1 MSNINS
7 FLDLNIWEGIGYP
20 TVIDKNNYTLFEKTN
35 PEIALIVFY
44 IDLDVEMIKGERAN
58 THESIRQRMFQ
69 IIIMK

>member
-35 PEIALIVFY
+35 LIVLY
-44 IDLDVEMIKGERAN
+44 IDADVEMIKGERAN
-58 THESIRQRMFQ
+58 TLESIKQRMFQ